1 MLFARNKRN
10 ACLQSR
16 QALCPRV
23 RNLLLR
29 LRASLCTSVRGSM
42 TAEAA
47 VILPFVLFVLLS
59 MMYFTEALRIQRQ
72 IQDAAVQTSLHM
84 SQYAYK
90 GDLTQIYAY
99 GKLKDYINKSNQDF
113 SMIKG
118 GAAGISCLLSDTL
131 DDADRV
137 DLVVSYTLRLPYNVI
152 GLPGIPVVQRAC
164 TRGWT
169 GYEPD
174 ICEKEEEQIVY
185 VTEHGTVYH
194 KTSDC
199 SHIDLTVRSAD
210 YKDLSSLRNTEGQK
224 FSACEK
230 CGSRMVLKGRIFI
243 TNTGNCYHTTSGCSG
258 LKRGVLAIPISQAED
273 YRPCSRG
280 GG

>member
-1 MLFARNKRN
+1 
-10 ACLQSR
+10 
-16 QALCPRV
+16 
-23 RNLLLR
+23 
-29 LRASLCTSVRGSM
+29 M
-42 TAEAA
+42 TVEAA

-99 GKLKDYINKSNQDF
+99 GKIKDYLSKSEQDF

-118 GAAGISCLLSDTL
+118 GAAGISCFLSDTL

-137 DLVVSYTLRLPYNVI
+137 DLVVSYTLKLPYNVI

-174 ICEKEEEQIVY
+174 AYGKEEEQIVY

-194 KTSDC
+194 KTSEC

-210 YKDLSSLRNTEGQK
+210 YQNLSSLRNAEGQK

-230 CGSRMVLKGRIFI
+230 CGGKPILAGRIFI
-243 TNTGNCYHTTSGCSG
+243 TNTGDCYHTTSECSG
-258 LKRGVLAIPISQAED
+258 LKRGVLAIPISQAAD
-273 YRPCSRG
+273 YRPCSRCG
-280 GG
+280 G

>member
-1 MLFARNKRN
+1 MLFTRNKRN
-10 ACLQSR
+10 TCLQSR
-16 QALCPRV
+16 QVLYPRV
-23 RNLLLR
+23 PKLLLR

-59 MMYFTEALRIQRQ
+59 MMCFTEALRIQRQ

-99 GKLKDYINKSNQDF
+99 SKLKDYMNQSDLDF

-118 GAAGISCLLSDTL
+118 GKAGISCLLSDTL

-137 DLVVSYTLRLPYNVI
+137 DLVVRYTLKLPYNVI

-169 GYEPD
+169 GYEPE

-185 VTEHGTVYH
+185 VTEQGTVYH
-194 KTSDC
+194 KSSEC
-199 SHIDLTVRSAD
+199 SHIDLTVRSAK
-210 YKDLSSLRNTEGQK
+210 YQDLSKLRNTEGQR
-224 FSACEK
+224 FRACEK
-230 CGSRMVLKGRIFI
+230 CGSRTILNGRIFI
-243 TNTGNCYHTTSGCSG
+243 TNTGNCYHTTSECSG
-258 LKRGVLAIPISQAED
+258 LKRGILAIPISQAED
-273 YRPCSRG
+273 YRPCSRCG
-280 GG
+280 G

>member
-1 MLFARNKRN
+1 MLFARQNRKRY
-10 ACLQSR
+10 LQSR
-16 QALCPRV
+16 QALFMGAPEI
-23 RNLLLR
+23 LHR
-29 LRASLCTSVRGSM
+29 LRASLCTSARGSM
-42 TAEAA
+42 TVEAA

-99 GKLKDYINKSNQDF
+99 GKIKDYLSKSEQDF

-118 GAAGISCLLSDTL
+118 GAAGISCFLSDTL

-137 DLVVSYTLRLPYNVI
+137 DLVVSYTLKLPYNVI

-174 ICEKEEEQIVY
+174 AYGKEEEQIVY

-194 KTSDC
+194 KTSEC

-210 YKDLSSLRNTEGQK
+210 YRNLSSLRNAEGQK

-230 CGSRMVLKGRIFI
+230 CGGKPILAGRIFI
-243 TNTGNCYHTTSGCSG
+243 TNTGDCYHTTSECSG
-258 LKRGVLAIPISQAED
+258 LKRGMLAIPISQAAD
-273 YRPCSRG
+273 YRPCSRCG
-280 GG
+280 G